1 MGSLS
6 WLFDFICNFI
16 GNDNQFENIFIVG
29 IRVFRWTFLVMLK
42 LHLNLV
48 TGPVDRALAGKAP
61 WQIVAIT
68 TSTVL
73 GAIWL
78 WELLSEDE
86 SEYLLES
93 VGNRQQL

>member
-1 MGSLS
+1 MV
-6 WLFDFICNFI
+6 
-16 GNDNQFENIFIVG
+16 QEH
-29 IRVFRWTFLVMLK
+29 LK
-42 LHLNLV
+42 LL
-48 TGPVDRALAGKAP
+48 TAPVDRAFAGKAP

-86 SEYLLES
+86 SEYNLKVVASECIF
-93 VGNRQQL
+93 R